1 MKLGDIILN
10 YRREHALSQR
20 QFAAKCHGLT
30 NGYISMIENGLNPN
44 SNKPIVPSLP
54 KLKLLANGMDIT
66 LDDLLSMMDDS
77 SVDISSTEAESAIIH
92 QYSQAALRVARVYD
106 SLPEPGKRALDA
118 FCDFIEYSV

>member
-20 QFAAKCHGLT
+20 QFAAKCNGLT

-77 SVDISSTEAESAIIH
+77 SVDISSIENDTAINY
-92 QYSQAALRVARVYD
+92 QYSPAALRVARVYD
-106 SLPEPGKRALDA
+106 SLPEQGKRALDA
-118 FCDFIEYSV
+118 FCDYVEDRG

>member
-1 MKLGDIILN
+1 
-10 YRREHALSQR
+10 
-20 QFAAKCHGLT
+20 
-30 NGYISMIENGLNPN
+30 MIENGLNPN

-77 SVDISSTEAESAIIH
+77 SVDISSIENDTAINY
-92 QYSQAALRVARVYD
+92 QYSLAALRVARVYD

-118 FCDFIEYSV
+118 FCDYVEDRG

>member
-10 YRREHALSQR
+10 YRHEHSLSQR
-20 QFAAKCHGLT
+20 QFASKCNGLT

-54 KLKLLANGMDIT
+54 KLKLLANGMEMS
-66 LDDLLSMMDDS
+66 LDDLLAMMDNET
-77 SVDISSTEAESAIIH
+77 VDINSSDAEMNVMQQFSP
-92 QYSQAALRVARVYD
+92 AALRVARVYD

-118 FCDFIEYSV
+118 FCDYVQDRG